1 MGRVSVKSISFHSS
15 LGRFLVEIPEYPETD
30 LRSSAQ
36 RIEAKIIQLQQNPNF
51 LVEEMHQFLSEST
64 PGIMIKYF
72 NGKRIEIQAI
82 FVEGQREFHLSSE
95 SFEATNL
102 QELLA
107 QTEVMVQ
114 SFRFVQPET
123 EEG

>member
-1 MGRVSVKSISFHSS
+1 M
-15 LGRFLVEIPEYPETD
+15 EIAEYPETD

-72 NGKRIEIQAI
+72 NGERIEIQAI
-82 FVEGQREFHLSSE
+82 FVEGQREFYLSSE